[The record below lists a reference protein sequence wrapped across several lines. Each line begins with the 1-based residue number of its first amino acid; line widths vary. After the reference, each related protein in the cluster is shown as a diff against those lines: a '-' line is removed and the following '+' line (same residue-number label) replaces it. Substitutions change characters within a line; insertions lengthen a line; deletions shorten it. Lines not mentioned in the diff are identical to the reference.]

1 MGGCSVSTG
10 IRPFLFDNP
19 FCSGSYVS
27 QVPGRGTLWGG
38 LMIKGQ
44 DVVLLLR
51 LISLW
56 KTDAGSQLHLRSRNW
71 QGWEYAQHED
81 WHWDHSRPG
90 FENHWRGLFTVR
102 QLAGDTGISKSQVG
116 LALNRCLDNGLAFP
130 DRRTELLKTN
140 VPALLG
146 VLVHASRFIFPVR
159 PGLITRGIAT
169 AMSAPVLAE
178 HLATVGEHLLV
189 WPSVTGSSH
198 GQSIE
203 PLIPTVPHA
212 VKSDPLL
219 YAMLALTDSLRV
231 GLPRE
236 RAIAEDQLASIM
248 NLPEKARL

>member
-1 MGGCSVSTG
+1 
-10 IRPFLFDNP
+10 
-19 FCSGSYVS
+19 
-27 QVPGRGTLWGG
+27 
-38 LMIKGQ
+38 
-44 DVVLLLR
+44 
-51 LISLW
+51 
-56 KTDAGSQLHLRSRNW
+56 
-71 QGWEYAQHED
+71 
-81 WHWDHSRPG
+81 
-90 FENHWRGLFTVR
+90 
-102 QLAGDTGISKSQVG
+102 
-116 LALNRCLDNGLAFP
+116 
-130 DRRTELLKTN
+130 
-140 VPALLG
+140 
-146 VLVHASRFIFPVR
+146 
-159 PGLITRGIAT
+159 
-169 AMSAPVLAE
+169 MSAPVLAE